1 MMTTTTFTFYLS
13 NDKVKYLSDKFKE
26 DKMTI
31 LSVGDEHTEIELK
44 LKGGIDILDIFYAG
58 SYAAIDSI
66 KQLNKTT

>member
-1 MMTTTTFTFYLS
+1 MHTTFTFYLP

-44 LKGGIDILDIFYAG
+44 LKGGVDIIDIFYAG
-58 SYAAIDSI
+58 GYAVMDTI
-66 KQLNKTT
+66 KQLNK